1 MKDYVRQ
8 VAIKTK
14 RRDTKMIEDAVNT
27 AYVFLTFGNDIASG
41 AMVDARDSIKSCG
54 YYKKEC
60 KQYLNNAFREYDH
73 FEMGLKD
80 LDITTFYNLMACADK
95 LQDYIS
101 NDIYLLKMSF
111 KNYLDKFEIA
121 QSEMLANVHVAR
133 VLLDRAVKAY
143 DEYFKSVDKQIGYD
157 ISFCLSI
164 FRIGG
169 VFKWWDMMSEY
180 LTQTVD
186 NTDLVVNFNEDEN
199 CRLAVK
205 VINDKLSN
213 FEKLNSIVLE
223 GLEENSY
230 EEQK

>member
-1 MKDYVRQ
+1 MKDYIRQ
-8 VAIKTK
+8 LAIKSK
-14 RRDTKMIEDAVNT
+14 DVDTNRINDAINT

-41 AMVDARDSIKSCG
+41 SMVDARDSIKASG

-60 KQYLNNAFREYDH
+60 KQYINKAFREYDH
-73 FEMGLKD
+73 FEMALKD

-101 NDIYLLKMSF
+101 NDVYLLKMSF
-111 KNYLDKFEIA
+111 KNYLDKFGIA
-121 QSEMLANVHVAR
+121 QSEMLANIHVAR

-143 DEYFKSVDKQIGYD
+143 SEYFKSVSKQIGYD
-157 ISFCLSI
+157 ISPYMEI
-164 FRIGG
+164 FRIDG
-169 VFKWWDMMSEY
+169 VFKWWNEMSECM
-180 LTQTVD
+180 TQKVD
-186 NTDLVVNFNEDEN
+186 NTDLVINFTEDEN

-205 VINDKLSN
+205 VINDKLSD
-213 FEKLNSIVLE
+213 FGKLNDIIID